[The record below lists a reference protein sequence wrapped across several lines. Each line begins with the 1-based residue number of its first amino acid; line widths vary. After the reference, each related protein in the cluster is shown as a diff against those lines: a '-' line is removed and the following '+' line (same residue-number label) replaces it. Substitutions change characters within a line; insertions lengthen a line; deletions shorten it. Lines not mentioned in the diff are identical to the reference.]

1 MPWAFAF
8 YAFLCHVAVHEE
20 YHRPA
25 RAGGVGTE
33 SAVIVA
39 GGDALFNSPGDRL
52 LIRLCNGRG
61 ICEACYASACCG
73 LALVT
78 PEEGHELRSRYAVV
92 GTEGAVSKA
101 GGDAI
106 LDSPGNVSNWVN
118 IVIIQKALVMRQKIG
133 VESEFLDSQ
142 VQISTPNQK
151 KPNTYSC
158 CLYNGIMYAN

>member
-25 RAGGVGTE
+25 RAGG
-33 SAVIVA
+33 
-39 GGDALFNSPGDRL
+39 
-52 LIRLCNGRG
+52 
-61 ICEACYASACCG
+61 
-73 LALVT
+73 
-78 PEEGHELRSRYAVV
+78 V

-142 VQISTPNQK
+142 VQISTSNHMAYLPLVDTMHHVLK
-151 KPNTYSC
+151 
-158 CLYNGIMYAN
+158 M

>member
-8 YAFLCHVAVHEE
+8 YAFLGHVAVHEE

-25 RAGGVGTE
+25 RAGG
-33 SAVIVA
+33 
-39 GGDALFNSPGDRL
+39 
-52 LIRLCNGRG
+52 
-61 ICEACYASACCG
+61 
-73 LALVT
+73 
-78 PEEGHELRSRYAVV
+78 V

-142 VQISTPNQK
+142 VQISAPIQIHSK
-151 KPNTYSC
+151 HSF
-158 CLYNGIMYAN
+158 

>member
-1 MPWAFAF
+1 MPLYGSSCNSPNNKSIASKKLRLRGLLFGVILVYSVVLLSPF
-8 YAFLCHVAVHEE
+8 SLTSLVLLHVAVHEE

-25 RAGGVGTE
+25 RAGG
-33 SAVIVA
+33 
-39 GGDALFNSPGDRL
+39 
-52 LIRLCNGRG
+52 
-61 ICEACYASACCG
+61 
-73 LALVT
+73 
-78 PEEGHELRSRYAVV
+78 V

-158 CLYNGIMYAN
+158 CLYNGIMYL